1 MSSER
6 QDEGQDRVRRS
17 RFEDDGYP
25 VRGLSLT
32 LPDRDKLPL
41 HSHPWAQLVY
51 ASGGAMRVSTPD
63 AAWLAPPTR
72 AIWAPSGVPH
82 EIEMRG
88 VVKMRT
94 LYLSPEWAAA
104 LPGECRALEVTPLLR
119 EVILEIVRLRMLKAG
134 DPRHERLAGLLVDLL
149 AESETTPLGLPLPK
163 DRRAR
168 ILADRVLDDP
178 GAQTPLERLARE
190 TGASLRTQQRL
201 FQWETGLSLEAWRTR
216 ARMQHAVA
224 RLSDG
229 VSVTETA
236 LDCGYDSASAFIT
249 AFKRQFGR
257 TPGRYRRSS

>member
-1 MSSER
+1 MSQER
-6 QDEGQDRVRRS
+6 QADRQDRFS
-17 RFEDDGYP
+17 RTLFEDDGYP

-32 LPDRDKLPL
+32 LPDGEKLPL

-88 VVKMRT
+88 TVKMRT
-94 LYLSPEWAAA
+94 LYLSPERAAG
-104 LPGECRALEVTPLLR
+104 LSGECRALEVTPLLR
-119 EVILEIVRLRMLKAG
+119 ELILEIVRLQMLKAG
-134 DPRHERLAGLLVDLL
+134 DPRHERLAGVLVDLL
-149 AESETTPLGLPLPK
+149 AQSETTPLGLPLPK

-168 ILADRVLDDP
+168 ILADAILDDP
-178 GAQTPLERLARE
+178 GAQASLDHLARD

-201 FQWETGLSLEAWRTR
+201 FQRETGLSLEAWRTR

-229 VSVTETA
+229 ASVTETA